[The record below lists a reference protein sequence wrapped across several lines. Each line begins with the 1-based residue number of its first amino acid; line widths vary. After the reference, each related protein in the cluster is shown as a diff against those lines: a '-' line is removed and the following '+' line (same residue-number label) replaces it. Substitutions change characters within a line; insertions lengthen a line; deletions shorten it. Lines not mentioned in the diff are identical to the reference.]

1 MVMVKMKR
9 KKPGPKPGTMPKN
22 YEQFRAAAK
31 ETQFA
36 PGYSGQSTKQVKDTQ
51 HLKDWLDQYDNP
63 PPTVFNPGGEP
74 LPVPCFPE
82 EEAEIRKEVAKQT
95 KTHSERVREMLDKL
109 KPASSRMIDNDTDS
123 LIKNY
128 KG

>member
-1 MVMVKMKR
+1 MAKR

-22 YEQFRAAAK
+22 YAQFRAAAK

-51 HLKDWLDQYDNP
+51 HLREWLDQYDNP
-63 PPTVFNPGGEP
+63 PPKRSTPAAGHCS
-74 LPVPCFPE
+74 VPCFPKE
-82 EEAEIRKEVAKQT
+82 LAKIRKKVAKQT
-95 KTHSERVREMLDKL
+95 KTHAERVREMLDKL
-109 KPASSRMIDNDTDS
+109 KPEPSRMIDNDPVS
-123 LIKNY
+123 LVKNY

>member
-1 MVMVKMKR
+1 MTKR

-22 YEQFRAAAK
+22 YAQFRAAAK

-63 PPTVFNPGGEP
+63 PEKIADFSPGEFH
-74 LPVPCFPE
+74 PCPP
-82 EEAEIRKEVAKQT
+82 AVKESKPIVEVNRT
-95 KTHSERVREMLDKL
+95 GKTHSERVREMLDKL
-109 KPASSRMIDNDTDS
+109 KPEPSRMIDNDTNS